1 MASQR
6 AGECLADL
14 GGEDAKR
21 RLVGKYLAL
30 VGRRREAAAGGRADG
45 IPVDPAGPP
54 DSCRPPVTAAGNHNG
69 QAGEEV
75 RLTCVAR
82 SDTGLPLFF
91 RHVAGNVIDVSTVT
105 RTIAG
110 PGAMGVDTG
119 LAVPG
124 AGYHANASAD
134 ALMGARVPILA
145 RTGPN
150 PGAHG
155 EVVAGH
161 LDGLEAR
168 ENAVTRDGRLACA
181 RCVPV
186 GIGSR
191 GGRRGYAYLCLDSAM
206 RREPGR
212 DAARRAAEGGLS
224 GAEAHGPV
232 ASRGVFVLAGT
243 RRMTK
248 RRPPPCHARGR
259 VEKVFEI
266 AGQGGKALPVCVRS
280 EETLGGHLLMCLVAT
295 AATRMMSDVLASRGT
310 SSAVGSMPGIPRER
324 HATGYDGR
332 LVTTEPVR
340 KTSEARGAFGIRCP
354 NTIGLPVVG

>member
-1 MASQR
+1 MRPRR
-6 AGECLADL
+6 ARHG
-14 GGEDAKR
+14 
-21 RLVGKYLAL
+21 
-30 VGRRREAAAGGRADG
+30 AGADG
-45 IPVDPAGPP
+45 IPVDPAGPS
-54 DSCRPPVTAAGNHNG
+54 DSCHPPVTAAGNHNG

-110 PGAMGVDTG
+110 PGAMGVDTR
-119 LAVPG
+119 LAIPG
-124 AGYHANASAD
+124 ARYHTNASAD

-186 GIGSR
+186 GIGSK
-191 GGRRGYAYLCLDSAM
+191 GDRRGYAYLCLDSTM
-206 RREPGR
+206 RREPER
-212 DAARRAAEGGLS
+212 DAAKRAAEGGLS
-224 GAEAHGPV
+224 GAEAHDSM
-232 ASRGVFVLAGT
+232 ASRGMFVLAGT
-243 RRMTK
+243 RRIARGK
-248 RRPPPCHARGR
+248 LLPPCHARSH

-266 AGQGGKALPVCVRS
+266 ARQGGKALPVCVRS

-295 AATRMMSDVLASRGT
+295 AATRMMSDAPASRGT
-310 SSAVGSMPGIPRER
+310 SSAVESIPGIPRER
-324 HATGYDGR
+324 HATGHDGL

-340 KTSEARGAFGIRCP
+340 KTSETHGAFGIRCP
-354 NTIGLPVVG
+354 DTIGLQLWAKEVPGPQAKLFWSNGSST

>member
-14 GGEDAKR
+14 GSEDAKR
-21 RLVGKYLAL
+21 RFVGEYLAL

-45 IPVDPAGPP
+45 IPVDPAGPS

-75 RLTCVAR
+75 LPTCVAR
-82 SDTGLPLFF
+82 SGTGLPLLF

-105 RTIAG
+105 RAVAG
-110 PGAMGVDTG
+110 PGAMGVGTG

-161 LDGLEAR
+161 LGGLEAR

-191 GGRRGYAYLCLDSAM
+191 GDRRGYAYLCLDSAM
-206 RREPGR
+206 RRELGR

-224 GAEAHGPV
+224 GAGAHGPV

-243 RRMTK
+243 RRIARERLLPPLATPETASRRSSRSPGRAAGPCPSACGA
-248 RRPPPCHARGR
+248 RRPSEGTCSCASWPPRR
-259 VEKVFEI
+259 
-266 AGQGGKALPVCVRS
+266 
-280 EETLGGHLLMCLVAT
+280 
-295 AATRMMSDVLASRGT
+295 
-310 SSAVGSMPGIPRER
+310 PG
-324 HATGYDGR
+324 
-332 LVTTEPVR
+332 
-340 KTSEARGAFGIRCP
+340 
-354 NTIGLPVVG
+354 

>member
-1 MASQR
+1 M
-6 AGECLADL
+6 
-14 GGEDAKR
+14 
-21 RLVGKYLAL
+21 
-30 VGRRREAAAGGRADG
+30 
-45 IPVDPAGPP
+45 
-54 DSCRPPVTAAGNHNG
+54 
-69 QAGEEV
+69 
-75 RLTCVAR
+75 
-82 SDTGLPLFF
+82 
-91 RHVAGNVIDVSTVT
+91 IDVSTVT

-110 PGAMGVDTG
+110 PGAMGVGTG

-134 ALMGARVPILA
+134 ALMGARMPILA

-168 ENAVTRDGRLACA
+168 ENAVTRDGRLVYA

-191 GGRRGYAYLCLDSAM
+191 GYTYLCLDSAM

-232 ASRGVFVLAGT
+232 APGACSCSPA
-243 RRMTK
+243 
-248 RRPPPCHARGR
+248 P
-259 VEKVFEI
+259 
-266 AGQGGKALPVCVRS
+266 GG
-280 EETLGGHLLMCLVAT
+280 
-295 AATRMMSDVLASRGT
+295 
-310 SSAVGSMPGIPRER
+310 
-324 HATGYDGR
+324 
-332 LVTTEPVR
+332 
-340 KTSEARGAFGIRCP
+340 
-354 NTIGLPVVG
+354 

>member
-1 MASQR
+1 MRPSPIPREAGTCVSHDVAGGNER
-6 AGECLADL
+6 ATVVRSAGDGARATREDRACLGRVMDRARGVYRSKARGLFPHDLATGEFGPAPE
-14 GGEDAKR
+14 GVEGP
-21 RLVGKYLAL
+21 
-30 VGRRREAAAGGRADG
+30 RRRNARAAGTAPAVSFGDAFPPGSPLRPGGLTACADAC
-45 IPVDPAGPP
+45 DHAEPAGPS

-82 SDTGLPLFF
+82 SDAGLPLFF

-110 PGAMGVDTG
+110 PGAMGVGTR

-191 GGRRGYAYLCLDSAM
+191 GDRRGYAYLCLDSAM

-212 DAARRAAEGGLS
+212 APPGGPPRAGSRAPRPTARW
-224 GAEAHGPV
+224 P
-232 ASRGVFVLAGT
+232 
-243 RRMTK
+243 
-248 RRPPPCHARGR
+248 
-259 VEKVFEI
+259 
-266 AGQGGKALPVCVRS
+266 
-280 EETLGGHLLMCLVAT
+280 
-295 AATRMMSDVLASRGT
+295 
-310 SSAVGSMPGIPRER
+310 
-324 HATGYDGR
+324 
-332 LVTTEPVR
+332 
-340 KTSEARGAFGIRCP
+340 RGACSCSPAPG
-354 NTIGLPVVG
+354 G